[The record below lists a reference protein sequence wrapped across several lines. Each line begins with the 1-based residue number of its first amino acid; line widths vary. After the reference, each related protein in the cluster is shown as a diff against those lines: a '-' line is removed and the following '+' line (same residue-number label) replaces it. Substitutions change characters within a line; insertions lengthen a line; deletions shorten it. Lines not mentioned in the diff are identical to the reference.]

1 MRVVQMMAGAE
12 YGGAE
17 MQFVEVAC
25 ALHAAGVEQLVLT
38 RDIERRVARLAACGV
53 PYRTQSFAKFPPFL
67 TRIALNRLVR
77 AFRPDIVQAWMGR
90 AAEFARYPELPVI
103 GWFGGYHDLK
113 RFRHC
118 DYFVSISEDIVRHI
132 VAGGAER
139 AHVLLIHQ
147 FSDIADAPPVGRND
161 LGASPDRPLLLTL
174 ARLHPRK
181 GLDVL
186 IEAMTRLPGVDLWIA
201 GEGPL
206 RGELETMIGKRSLGD
221 RIKLLGWRE
230 DRAALLR
237 AADLF
242 VLPSRFEPF
251 GIVILEAWALGTP
264 VVAAAS
270 QGPRSYIRHGETG
283 LLCAV
288 DDVEGLATA
297 IGACLSDV
305 NLRRRLAEAG
315 RQEYLA
321 KFTRDVAVRGFLDLY
336 AEILRERRAPGN
348 ASLAGRAD
356 RIGSR

>member
-1 MRVVQMMAGAE
+1 MRVVQIMAGAE

-17 MQFVEVAC
+17 MQFVELAC
-25 ALHAAGVEQLVLT
+25 ALHAAGVAQLVVT

-53 PYRTQSFAKFPPFL
+53 PYRTLSFARFPPFL
-67 TRIALNRLVR
+67 TRIALGKLVR

-90 AAEFARYPELPVI
+90 AAEFAKFPGLPVV

-132 VAGGAER
+132 VAGGVAR
-139 AHVLLIHQ
+139 KQVRLIHQ
-147 FSDIADAPPVGRND
+147 FSDIADAPPVSRETF
-161 LGASPDRPLLLTL
+161 GASIDRPLLLSL

-186 IEAMTRLPGVDLWIA
+186 IAAMTRLPGVDLWIA

-206 RGELETMIGKRSLGD
+206 RGEREAMIHDRNLGD

-230 DRAALLR
+230 DRAALLKT
-237 AADLF
+237 ADLF

-283 LLCAV
+283 LLCEI
-288 DDVEGLATA
+288 DDVEGLAAA
-297 IGACLSDV
+297 ISASLADAS
-305 NLRRRLAEAG
+305 LRRKLAEAG
-315 RQEYLA
+315 RHEYLA
-321 KFTRDVAVRGFLDLY
+321 KFTKDVAVRGFLDLY
-336 AEILRERRAPGN
+336 TEILRERAAAGQGSHTRSAGAD
-348 ASLAGRAD
+348 AST
-356 RIGSR
+356 